1 MLRNKT
7 EYKHFYNKKYI
18 MYFYNFISNMVK
30 SNYFTILFTP
40 SLFGEIQ
47 PNILSFQQAQFF
59 TFRLIITYRLK
70 EIVVVSQEER
80 RHSYSISSI

>member
-1 MLRNKT
+1 
-7 EYKHFYNKKYI
+7 
-18 MYFYNFISNMVK
+18 MVK